1 MKYRTLTA
9 LGLSG
14 LGLCASVQPALAQVA
29 PADDTT
35 ITVVATGLA
44 RPLDQTGQSISVVGI
59 DEIETVQGPDLT
71 RVLTRLP
78 GVSVNRSGG
87 LGAQTSVFVR
97 GANSEHLLVMIDG
110 VRVEDVSAPSGGYD
124 FGGLVTGGVG
134 KVELLRGSNS
144 VAWGSAAIGGVI
156 AITSRELN
164 GAEGTLEYGSLNT
177 WSQDLSAGISRDAGA
192 ITLNAGHT
200 YTRGIPVA
208 IGDTQ
213 PDGFEQWHVSARSR
227 LRLADGLNLVA
238 TARYADSHLGIDG
251 FPPPNYELAYTGEF
265 QTGKQASG
273 RVGLDYTLG
282 ALTVTTGVAQSELRR
297 AYVDPTTS
305 ATPYYTSM
313 GSSTRAD
320 MAGHLALPAQ
330 FALDFGADSEWTR
343 FRDTYDATATA
354 RLTSGHALIGWYDRG
369 VELAGGV
376 RVDDHSAFGTHWTFG
391 ANGSA
396 RLIGDLRLR
405 ASYGEGFKAPT
416 LYQLL
421 SDYGS
426 AALKPE
432 TSTSYDVALEKGERN
447 GLLHGAVTWF
457 HRDTTNLIDFVSCA
471 GVGLCA
477 TRPYGVYANVSR
489 ARAQGLEI
497 EGDVRPV
504 PTLQLHAAYTYVE
517 STNQTAGS
525 ANFAHDLARRPR
537 HMLSSSVDWTTP
549 VAGLTVGGDI
559 RLVSASFDD
568 AANTVQLAGYAL
580 VGVNAR
586 LPICDKA
593 ELFGRIENLTKER
606 YTMIAGYG
614 TQGRTASIGLRA
626 KL

>member
-1 MKYRTLTA
+1 MKYRNLAA

-14 LGLCASVQPALAQVA
+14 LGLCAGVQPALAQAA
-29 PADDTT
+29 PAYDTT

-59 DEIETVQGPDLT
+59 DEIEKIQGPDLT

-78 GVSVNRSGG
+78 GVSVNRSGS

-97 GANSEHLLVMIDG
+97 GANSEQLLVTVDG

-144 VAWGSAAIGGVI
+144 VAWGSAAIGGVM

-164 GAEGTLEYGSLNT
+164 GAEGAMEYGSLNT
-177 WSQDLSAGISRDAGA
+177 WSQDLSAGISRDAAA
-192 ITLNAGHT
+192 ITVSAGHT
-200 YTRGIPVA
+200 YTRGISAAAV
-208 IGDTQ
+208 GSE
-213 PDGFEQWHVSARSR
+213 PDGFEQWHVSGRAR
-227 LRLADGLNLVA
+227 LRLVDGLNLVA
-238 TARYADSHLGIDG
+238 TGRYADGHLDIDG
-251 FPPPNYELAYTGEF
+251 FPPPNYTFADTPEY
-265 QTGKQASG
+265 QTSQQASG
-273 RVGLDYTLG
+273 RVGLDYTGGGL
-282 ALTVTTGVAQSELRR
+282 ALKAGVALSDLRR
-297 AYVDPTTS
+297 AYFDPSVTT
-305 ATPYYTSM
+305 TPYYTSM
-313 GSSTRAD
+313 GRSTRAD

-354 RLTSGHALIGWYDRG
+354 QLTSGHALIGWQDRG
-369 VELAGGV
+369 VDLAGGV

-391 ANGSA
+391 ANGSV
-396 RLIGDLRLR
+396 RLMGDTRLR

-426 AALKPE
+426 TALKPE
-432 TSTSYDVALEKGERN
+432 TSTSYDVALEKGNRN
-447 GLLHGAVTWF
+447 GRLHGAVTWF
-457 HRDTTNLIDFVSCA
+457 HRDMANLIDFVSCA
-471 GVGLCA
+471 SVGLCA

-489 ARAQGLEI
+489 ARAEGVEI
-497 EGDVRPV
+497 EGDLRPV
-504 PTLQLHAAYTYVE
+504 PTLQLNGAYTYVQ
-517 STNQTAGS
+517 STNQTTGS
-525 ANFAHDLARRPR
+525 ADFAHDLARRPR
-537 HMLSSSVDWTTP
+537 HMLSAAVDWTTP
-549 VAGLTVGGDI
+549 LAGLAVGGDV
-559 RLVSASFDD
+559 RLVSASFDN
-568 AANTVQLAGYAL
+568 AANTVRLGGYAL
-580 VGVNAR
+580 VGAR
-586 LPICDKA
+586 ASLPICDKA
-593 ELFGRIENLTKER
+593 ELFGRIENLTNAR
-606 YTMIAGYG
+606 YTVVSGYG